1 MSRTGRPSDP
11 RSKLKSEDP
20 RQGDGREGLWS
31 RARLEQ
37 MVRASSSA
45 SSAPSSAAGSR
56 RKATKP
62 LAEIGHMLLLHA
74 GEGPARVTIKF
85 VAWWDAKGWH
95 SQI

>member
-37 MVRASSSA
+37 MDARFVQRVERA
-45 SSAPSSAAGSR
+45 
-56 RKATKP
+56 
-62 LAEIGHMLLLHA
+62 I
-74 GEGPARVTIKF
+74 ARG
-85 VAWWDAKGWH
+85 DERLPESEPG
-95 SQI
+95 